1 MSGIDNF
8 LIIIFDIFI
17 LLTNNDRFSFM
28 SIKIFNIL
36 SNGGKMY
43 VIKVNGNKTNDTYGT
58 KKRLYTTDKVFIW

>member
-1 MSGIDNF
+1 MSGIGSF

-17 LLTNNDRFSFM
+17 LLTNSDKFSFM

>member
-1 MSGIDNF
+1 MFDGILF
-8 LIIIFDIFI
+8 V
-17 LLTNNDRFSFM
+17 NNDIVSFM
-28 SIKIFNIL
+28 SIKIFNML